1 MRFRILRHK
10 PQKKIQAKI
19 CWHVLKSNWQLI
31 KSLPLLPPICT
42 PAKAG
47 ISGLLWN
54 ILTVNS
60 RARKI
65 RKLPPHSLAAFIVIY
80 SQEKFRILL

>member
-1 MRFRILRHK
+1 MRFRILRQTSEK
-10 PQKKIQAKI
+10 NTSKDLLA
-19 CWHVLKSNWQLI
+19 CLKVQLETDYI
-31 KSLPLLPPICT
+31 SSSFAT
-42 PAKAG
+42 DMYPAKAG
-47 ISGLLWN
+47 ISWLLWN